1 MGHLKRH
8 IVHLHV
14 GLCLMSVVALLSLN
28 FVIPQRAE
36 LASTYIQTASDTKK
50 SSEPSPTSVSAT
62 FGAGAT
68 AGNLIVAI
76 LGAGGNVT
84 LNAPSGFST
93 AINQSGTPSQAIFYK
108 TAAGGETA
116 ITATV
121 SSNPSSIGLHIY
133 EYSGGDN
140 TLDLTS
146 SSSGFGT
153 STVSGTNL
161 TRSVFAILSV
171 SSSIT
176 LKAPTLKMLL

>member
-121 SSNPSSIGLHIY
+121 SGTITTTFNNAMIIAAFT
-133 EYSGGDN
+133 DDIN
-140 TLDLTS
+140 TNHNDGSWNDGTE
-146 SSSGFGT
+146 GFT
-153 STVSGTNL
+153 ERNDFKT
-161 TRSVFAILSV
+161 
-171 SSSIT
+171 
-176 LKAPTLKMLL
+176 